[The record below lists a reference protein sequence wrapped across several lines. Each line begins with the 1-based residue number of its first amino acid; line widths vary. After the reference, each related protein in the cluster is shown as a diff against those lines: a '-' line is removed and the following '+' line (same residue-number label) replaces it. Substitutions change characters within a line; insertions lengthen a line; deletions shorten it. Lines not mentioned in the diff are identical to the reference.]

1 MRVFFLHPKLTIP
14 ESELA
19 VRFYDACKSEL
30 EEYLEVTAVSTQA
43 VMGAARVGQGDSV
56 VFFNRG
62 DQDYDP
68 SLIGFLEC
76 AVRAAADLY
85 PVAVTAPMRP
95 PPPPAGERQSFDLI
109 EQLRHRDLTEANVST
124 VASAFART
132 LICRLQPTLSMER
145 MRLFISHRRLD
156 GEEIAAA
163 FCRQLRAQA
172 ELVFRDLI
180 DVRVGENAQ
189 EKIEAS
195 LLQSDAVI
203 LLDTPKA
210 GTSDWVAREIE
221 MALGLRL
228 PIVWIRIGPEAD
240 RPRLKIEPAR
250 VPHIRLPNLD
260 PAAAELDPEHVNRA
274 LESAFRISREAA
286 TRVFD
291 QIQRIKII
299 DGHDGAQ
306 VSEVDNRRL
315 IFEVRVPRK
324 GFRYPQRPLIHLV
337 QFYGRWPKDDD
348 ESDIVKRVGE
358 LGYVHTWKHGPAYDA
373 VLLLGPIPSQAFTE
387 VVDRQCYVDSS
398 EEYVSTLEKYL
409 AEPKPAERERKG
421 LIIAGAFPD
430 SEPEHQQHLT
440 DAVSAFVRATLDRGG
455 IVIFGGHPTFT
466 PLVLDTA
473 KRRRPKDFTQA
484 VHLYQSMYFV
494 EGEALEKLKS
504 QLTTFATEAVI
515 VADPATDPQAAAKN
529 IAASLTP
536 MRRSMINDA
545 HAVGLVVIG
554 GRTATGGHAPGVD
567 EEIRLARERG
577 LAVFFVGSAGGRAAE
592 LCARMKADGWR
603 DKANSMPVED
613 NEELLSSL
621 DYGVLANKVLDAL
634 EF

>member
-14 ESELA
+14 DSERA

-30 EEYLEVTAVSTQA
+30 EEHLEVTAVSTPA
-43 VMGAARVGQGDSV
+43 VLGAARAGRGDSV
-56 VFFNRG
+56 IFFNRA

-68 SLIGFLEC
+68 ALIRFLES
-76 AVRAAADLY
+76 AVRASADLL
-85 PVAVTAPMRP
+85 PVAVAASMRL
-95 PPPPAGERQSFDLI
+95 PPPPASGYQSFDLT
-109 EQLRHRDLTEANVST
+109 EQIRHRNLPEANVGT
-124 VASAFART
+124 VAVAFART

-163 FCRQLRAQA
+163 FCKQLRTQA
-172 ELVFRDLI
+172 ESVFRDLI
-180 DVRVGENAQ
+180 DVRVGQNAQ
-189 EKIEAS
+189 EEIEAS

-203 LLDTPKA
+203 FLDTPKA

-228 PIVWIRIGPEAD
+228 PIVWVRIGPED
-240 RPRLKIEPAR
+240 GRSKLQIEPAR
-250 VPHIRLPNLD
+250 VPHIELPDLD
-260 PAAAELDPEHVNRA
+260 PAAVELDTEHVNRA
-274 LESAFRISREAA
+274 LDAAFRISREASR
-286 TRVFD
+286 RVFD

-306 VSEVDNRRL
+306 VADVDTRRL
-315 IFEVRVPRK
+315 IFEVRIPRK

-337 QFYGRWPKDDD
+337 QFYGRWPKDED
-348 ESDIVKRVGE
+348 ESDLVKRVGE

-387 VVDRQCYVDSS
+387 VGDRQCYVDSS

-409 AEPKPAERERKG
+409 AEPESVERVRKG

-430 SEPEHQQHLT
+430 AEPDHQQHLT

-455 IVIFGGHPTFT
+455 TVVFGGHPTFT

-473 KRRRPKDFTQA
+473 KRRRPKDFKGA
-484 VHLYQSMYFV
+484 VHLYQSMYFMKD
-494 EGEALEKLKS
+494 GELEKLKS
-504 QLTTFATEAVI
+504 QATTFATETVS

-529 IAASLTP
+529 KAASLTL
-536 MRRSMINDA
+536 MRRSMIDDA
-545 HAVGLVVIG
+545 QAAGLVVIG
-554 GRTATGGHAPGVD
+554 GRTASGGHSPGVD
-567 EEIRLARERG
+567 EEIRFARERG
-577 LAVFFVGSAGGRAAE
+577 LPVFFVGSAGGRAAE
-592 LCARMKADGWR
+592 LCAGMKADGWR
-603 DKANSMPVED
+603 DKPNSLSVED

-621 DYGVLANKVLDAL
+621 DHGVLANKVLDAL
-634 EF
+634 GL